1 MAARGKD
8 RSGDIGVSHDKAGDP
23 EILEQLHGEEPAKA
37 APQAD
42 FAVDAEDPEERKR
55 RARRS
60 MLAKRKA
67 GHLPTHIDNAFFAG
81 LLERWPV
88 APTLAAPVS
97 QMCTASQFEED
108 AYLKVCR
115 AMRKRPTLLRKQWEF
130 AFIVSSLEH
139 AGVLRPGARG
149 LVFGVGREKL
159 PAIFIAR
166 GARITATDLPASE
179 GDGQWAGGAQHSAS
193 VDNIY
198 HPNLVDRTIF
208 DANIEFRPVNMNH
221 IPEDLQ
227 GYDFCWSSCA
237 LEHLGTLEL
246 GLDFIRN
253 SLKCLKPGGVA
264 VHTTEFNLGSATETL
279 EEGPAVVYR
288 ESDLMT
294 FQEEMVAAGH
304 TMSLNLHPG
313 STPTDRMVDRDRNSD
328 IHLRLYVRH
337 KILAT
342 SFGLYIRKA
351 G

>member
-1 MAARGKD
+1 
-8 RSGDIGVSHDKAGDP
+8 VTQDKAGNHP
-23 EILEQLHGEEPAKA
+23 ASAAARPGLSGLLQRLRRTEPQ
-37 APQAD
+37 PSGPDAD
-42 FAVDAEDPEERKR
+42 FVVEAEDPEEKKR
-55 RARRS
+55 RIRRS
-60 MLAKRKA
+60 VLAKRKA
-67 GHLPTHIDNAFFAG
+67 SHLPNSIDNPFYAE

-88 APTLAAPVS
+88 APTLAFPVS
-97 QMCTASQFEED
+97 QICTASQFEED
-108 AYLKVCR
+108 AYRRVCR
-115 AMRKRPTLLRKQWEF
+115 AMRVRPTLLRKQWEF
-130 AFIVSSLEH
+130 AFIVKSLED
-139 AGVLRPGARG
+139 AGVIGNGSRG

-166 GARITATDLPASE
+166 GARITATDLPSNE
-179 GDGQWAGGAQHSAS
+179 GDGQWTGGSQHAGS

-198 HPNLVDRTIF
+198 HPNLVDRKTF

-221 IPEDLQ
+221 IPEDLR

-246 GLDFIRN
+246 GLEFIRN

-264 VHTTEFNLGSATETL
+264 VHTTEFNLGSASDTL

-288 ESDLMT
+288 ESDLT
-294 FQEEMVAAGH
+294 KFREEMVAAGH
-304 TMSLNLHPG
+304 AMSLNLHPG
-313 STPTDRMVDRDRNSD
+313 DTPTDRMVDRDRDSD

-342 SFGLYIRKA
+342 SVGLCIRKA

>member
-1 MAARGKD
+1 MSAVTFD
-8 RSGDIGVSHDKAGDP
+8 LGDMS
-23 EILEQLHGEEPAKA
+23 LT
-37 APQAD
+37 D
-42 FAVDAEDPEERKR
+42 FVTEAENPEEKKR
-55 RARRS
+55 RDRRS

-67 GHLPTHIDNAFFAG
+67 AHLPTEIDNPFFAG
-81 LLERWPV
+81 LLERWPA

-97 QMCTASQFEED
+97 QMCTAAQFKET
-108 AYLKVCR
+108 AYLQVCR
-115 AMRKRPTLLRKQWEF
+115 AMHVKPTLLRKQWEF
-130 AFIVSSLEH
+130 AFIVKSLEE
-139 AGVLRPGARG
+139 AGAIRSGARG

-166 GARITATDLPASE
+166 GCRITATDLPTGE
-179 GDGQWAGGAQHSAS
+179 GDGQWTGGAQHAGS

-198 HPNLVDRTIF
+198 HPHLVDRKTF

-288 ESDLMT
+288 ESDLT
-294 FQEEMVAAGH
+294 KFQGEMVAAGH
-304 TMSLNLHPG
+304 TMSLNLNPG
-313 STPTDRMVDRDRNSD
+313 DTATDRMVDRDRNSD

-342 SFGLYIRKA
+342 SMGLCIRKA